1 MVTFVVVTGILYF
14 GREVLIPLALSVL
27 LSFLLA
33 PAVRQLERRRVPRAA
48 AITLM
53 VALSCFVIAGLSGC
67 RRLNF

>member
-33 PAVRQLERRRVPRAA
+33 PAVRHLERRRVPRAA

-53 VALSCFVIAGLSGC
+53 VACLAL
-67 RRLNF
+67 